1 MLSKGMLSKV
11 YLQLCGDA
19 RPLRSSCLLTVL
31 QPEFL
36 KRFPNARFTFASAPG
51 AQRGTFKGVW
61 LNAERTE
68 WALEKEEE

>member
-1 MLSKGMLSKV
+1 MRRTQPAGLTNTMLP
-11 YLQLCGDA
+11 QTHH
-19 RPLRSSCLLTVL
+19 RPVTVVGLTVL

-36 KRFPNARFTFASAPG
+36 ERFPNARFDFHAGPG

-68 WALEKEEE
+68 WALEEE